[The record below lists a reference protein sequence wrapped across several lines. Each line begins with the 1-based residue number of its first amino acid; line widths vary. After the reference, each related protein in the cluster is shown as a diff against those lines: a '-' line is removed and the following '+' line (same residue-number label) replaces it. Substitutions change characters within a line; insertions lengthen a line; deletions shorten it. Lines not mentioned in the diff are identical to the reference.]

1 MLGVISSS
9 TVPLTVGGLSLILK
23 EKEAEELVKVRQTM
37 ILEAIARG
45 LGAKEMPSI
54 VDDLERLRHGAR
66 EKKREGGAETILTAE
81 KGIFQFLRK
90 EG

>member
-1 MLGVISSS
+1 MLGVIASS

-23 EKEAEELVKVRQTM
+23 EKESEELVKVRQTM

-45 LGAKEMPSI
+45 LGAKDMPCI

-66 EKKREGGAETILTAE
+66 EKKRESGAETLLTAE